1 MTGIKR
7 TREQSA
13 CADGAVASSRPRP
26 FTNIA
31 TTRGMAHAFR
41 SIISSAC
48 VREGPDASS
57 SNTRRR
63 YGGAPRVAKKSKVD
77 TSGIKTFE
85 GVGLVSQLGKERR
98 AVQTR
103 AVTSRWSF
111 ALVCAS
117 NVNRSMMAH
126 GVLQAHNIKARSFGV
141 GR

>member
-13 CADGAVASSRPRP
+13 CAEVAVASSRPRP

-41 SIISSAC
+41 SIISSPY
-48 VREGPDASS
+48 VREGANASS
-57 SNTRRR
+57 SNTKGR
-63 YGGAPRVAKKSKVD
+63 YEGAPRVAKMSKVD
-77 TSGIKTFE
+77 TRGTKIFE
-85 GVGLVSQLGKERR
+85 GGGLVSQLGKERR

-103 AVTSRWSF
+103 AITSRWSF
-111 ALVCAS
+111 AVVCAS

-126 GVLQAHNIKARSFGV
+126 GVLEAHNIQARSFGV